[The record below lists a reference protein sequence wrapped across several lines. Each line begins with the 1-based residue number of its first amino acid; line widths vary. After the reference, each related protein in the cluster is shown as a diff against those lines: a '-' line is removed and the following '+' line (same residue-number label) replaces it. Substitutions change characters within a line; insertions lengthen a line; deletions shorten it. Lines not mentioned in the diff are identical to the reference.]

1 MRAVHASRRI
11 ILAGSIVAAAALALP
26 FITSEPTG
34 PLGGVRE
41 AAPVVVLLVAVAITA
56 VVGDRREGFPR
67 AGAVVASLVAGIAVI
82 LAVHKML
89 DAMRAV
95 RGLESLGIDASMGIG
110 PWLLAG
116 GAIIVLMGAAMSLSR
131 RLL

>member
-1 MRAVHASRRI
+1 M
-11 ILAGSIVAAAALALP
+11 AAAALALP
-26 FITSEPTG
+26 FISSEPTG
-34 PLGGVRE
+34 TFGGLRE
-41 AAPVVVLLVAVAITA
+41 AAPVVVLLVGVAIAA
-56 VVGDRREGFPR
+56 VVGDKREGFSR
-67 AGAVVASLVAGIAVI
+67 VGAVVAALVAGLAVI
-82 LAVHKML
+82 LAVQKML